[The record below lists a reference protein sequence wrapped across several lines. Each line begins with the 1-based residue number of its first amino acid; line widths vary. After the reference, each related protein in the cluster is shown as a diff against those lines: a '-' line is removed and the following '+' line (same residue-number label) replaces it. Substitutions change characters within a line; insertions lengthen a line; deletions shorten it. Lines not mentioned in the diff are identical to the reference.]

1 MVDEK
6 SIYDF
11 SSQIARKFR
20 PEKIILFG
28 SYTQGTANDDSDV
41 DLLVILPFEGKPIRK
56 ASEILR
62 KTRPRIPVEL
72 LVRTPEQVKTRLALN
87 DYFLHEVMNKGKVL
101 YESPW
106 NLSGKG

>member
-1 MVDEK
+1 MRKAYTISVPR
-6 SIYDF
+6 SRGSF
-11 SSQIARKFR
+11 VPRRSSF
-20 PEKIILFG
+20 FG
-28 SYTQGTANDDSDV
+28 SYTQGTATDDSDV
-41 DLLVILPFEGKPIRK
+41 DLLVILPFESKPIRK
-56 ASEILR
+56 AAEILR

-72 LVRTPEQVKTRLALN
+72 LVRTPEQVRTRLALN